1 MFVLLQTGTMMV
13 IVITATVKNQMR
25 VTVVEVGGTIQAG
38 TIIQAGIAIDYG
50 TAAFRQRQGSR
61 CPFWNWGRL

>member
-1 MFVLLQTGTMMV
+1 MV

-25 VTVVEVGGTIQAG
+25 VTVVEVGGTIQVG

-50 TAAFRQRQGSR
+50 TAAFR
-61 CPFWNWGRL
+61 

>member
-13 IVITATVKNQMR
+13 IVIKKKKKNQMR
-25 VTVVEVGGTIQAG
+25 VTVVEVGDIIQVG